1 LLSEERIERRLAAIL
16 AADVAGYS
24 RLMGENEA
32 GTLARL
38 RTHRRELIDPKIGE
52 HNGRIVKTT
61 GDGLLIEFPSVVEA
75 VACAVAVQ
83 RGMEA
88 RNATVPDA
96 QRIEFRIGINLGDVI
111 VEGGDIHGDGVN
123 VAARLEGL
131 AAPGAVYVSRTVR
144 DHVGERLDIAFDDL
158 GEQRVKN
165 IAQALHIYCVRGEEP
180 SAERSSVAILPFRS
194 ARVTRPASSPE
205 DAPAPFLSW
214 RGLVLAAAVGAIIG
228 GAATAGIMLLLRPAP
243 PPNVLALVTAKQE
256 AEMQVQA
263 LKAELSRLQN
273 KATSES
279 GLDDVQRALR
289 LLGHLQSESEG
300 GFGPGTIAAIKQFQL
315 FQGVPGSG
323 TLSEDQFKELM
334 DMSRRLTALLDQ
346 LPVSPQGVGAPAV
359 KGAAA
364 RYALG
369 WKYEIGDGV
378 KPDLVEAA
386 YWYTLA
392 AADGEPRA
400 FTNLGTLTARGYGA
414 NKPDPKA
421 AALLWWAAAA
431 RSEAVAMY
439 DLGALNERGIGV
451 ATNIGLAK
459 AWYERAAA
467 LNDPDA
473 RAALKRLGG

>member
-1 LLSEERIERRLAAIL
+1 
-16 AADVAGYS
+16 
-24 RLMGENEA
+24 MGEDEA

-38 RTHRRELIDPKIGE
+38 RTHRRELIDPKIAE

-83 RGMEA
+83 RGMDA
-88 RNATVPDA
+88 RNATMPDA
-96 QRIEFRIGINLGDVI
+96 QRIDFRIGINLGDVI
-111 VEGGDIHGDGVN
+111 VEGDDIHGDGVN
-123 VAARLEGL
+123 VAARLEAL
-131 AAPGAVYVSRTVR
+131 AVPGGVYVSRTVR

-165 IAQALHIYCVRGEEP
+165 IAQALHVYRVRSEAP
-180 SAERSSVAILPFRS
+180 SVAVLPFRS
-194 ARVTRPASSPE
+194 ARVPRLAASPE
-205 DAPAPFLSW
+205 DAPAPSPSW

-228 GAATAGIMLLLRPAP
+228 GTAAAGIMLLLRSAP

-323 TLSEDQFKELM
+323 TLSEDQFKELI
-334 DMSRRLTALLDQ
+334 DMSRRLTTLLDQ
-346 LPVSPQGVGAPAV
+346 PPVSPQGVGAPAV

-369 WKYEIGDGV
+369 WKYETADGV

-386 YWYTLA
+386 YWYALA

-451 ATNIGLAK
+451 TTNIGIAK

-473 RAALKRLGG
+473 RAALKRLGA